1 MDVEGGVRVET
12 RWLRRGVVT
21 MGLFAALFYAN
32 FLLNWQAGGLAS
44 FGMVISD
51 QEAPGQ
57 PGAMFL
63 RVTDVVCAVLVL
75 AILPYARRALP
86 PGRWCRTAIA
96 MMVLFAIG
104 AISAAL
110 IPVPC
115 VQGLACVGAQAMM
128 QVRYHDTASTV
139 SAFALF
145 ISMGAVWL
153 SLRGCR
159 PVWLRQF
166 AAWDLILGGIVS
178 SAAFGYFHSTNR
190 PPWAVGVSQR
200 VHVISMSAWLLALAI
215 AGAQAMGARD
225 REGEGV
231 ESGNI

>member
-1 MDVEGGVRVET
+1 MTVGT
-12 RWLRRGVVT
+12 RWHQRVLVT
-21 MGLFAALFYAN
+21 MGALAALFYAN
-32 FLLNWQAGGLAS
+32 FLLHWQAGGLAS

-63 RVTDVVCAVLVL
+63 RVTDVLCAVLVL

-86 PGRWCRTAIA
+86 PGVWRRTAIA
-96 MMVLFAIG
+96 MMVIFAVG
-104 AISAAL
+104 AIIAAI
-110 IPVPC
+110 IPAPC
-115 VQGLACVGAQAMM
+115 VQGPTCVGAQAMM

-153 SLRGCR
+153 ALRGR
-159 PVWLRQF
+159 ELSWLRRF

-200 VHVISMSAWLLALAI
+200 VHVISMSIWLLALAV
-215 AGAQAMGARD
+215 AGAQALRAWDRD
-225 REGEGV
+225 VVES
-231 ESGNI
+231 ESGNGVV